1 MPPTIRDLR
10 FALGRRWEQSFGR
23 TPRAE
28 ELTSRVHAFEDKLRG
43 AVWSYSA
50 PLRRIEPIGAFL
62 TWLANST
69 KRVATPPPQ
78 PPIALRRFTLPDAA
92 STLRKIESRRLTLP
106 AHEAPEVSIVVPVYN
121 HFEFTYAC
129 LESIIARTDGLSY
142 EVIVVDDCSTDAT
155 QRMLASIDNVR
166 VVRNARQLG
175 FIGACNA
182 GAEVARGRYLVLLNN
197 DTEVR
202 DGWLRELRD
211 TFTTEPKAGVVGSK
225 LVYPDGRLQEA
236 GGIVWRNG
244 AAWNVGRLGDPNDPR
259 YQYLRRADY
268 CSGACIMIPTELF
281 RSVGGFDTHFAPAYF
296 EDTNLAF
303 RVRSLGYEVLYQ
315 PLSEVIHLE
324 GLSSG
329 TDVNTGVKKHQIINE
344 RKFAARWGAQLGH
357 HRTYG
362 DSPDLEKD
370 RGVRGRILVVD
381 AVTPEPDRE
390 SGGLRM
396 FNLMQ
401 VLRRAGWK
409 VSFMAS
415 NLASVERYSADLRRR
430 GIEVL
435 HHPYVS
441 SMHRYVRQ
449 HGDEYDLIIVSRV
462 SIADELLPLARRWT
476 RRPKLIFD
484 TVDLHH
490 LREERAARQSGDAAA
505 IAKAAQ
511 RRADELRLTEMAD
524 CTWVVS
530 TYEQELLQAACPRAR
545 VRVVSNIHDVPGCA
559 APFATR
565 ADLMFLGGFGHP
577 PNTDAVLWLAG
588 EILPRVRAK
597 LPAVKLYVVGNNP
610 PEAVRALAGDAIEVT
625 GYVADLDPYLRR
637 VRMTVAPLRYGAGV
651 KGKINM
657 SLAHG
662 VPAVA
667 TSMAVEGMHLHHERE
682 VLVADDAV
690 AFADSIVRLYD
701 DESLWQ
707 TLSAKGVAHTEKHF
721 SFAAALTS
729 INESLGELLPGMHQD
744 SRDRRATTHGES
756 AHARTW

>member
-1 MPPTIRDLR
+1 MPTIRDLR
-10 FALGRRWEQSFGR
+10 FALGRSWERSFGR

-28 ELTSRVHAFEDKLRG
+28 ELTSRVHAFEDKLRS
-43 AVWSYSA
+43 AVWTYSA
-50 PLRRIEPIGAFL
+50 PVRRIEPIGAFL

-69 KRVATPPPQ
+69 KRMAEAPAQ
-78 PPIALRRFTLPDAA
+78 PPIALRRFTLPDVAT
-92 STLRKIESRRLTLP
+92 TLRKIETHRLTLP
-106 AHEAPEVSIVVPVYN
+106 VHEAPEVSIVIPVYN

-129 LESIIARTDGLSY
+129 LESIIGRTDGPSY
-142 EVIVVDDCSTDAT
+142 EVIVVDDCSSDAT
-155 QRMLASIDNVR
+155 QRMLECVDHVR

-211 TFTTEPKAGVVGSK
+211 TFTAEPNTGVVGAK

-315 PLSEVIHLE
+315 PLAEVIHLE

-329 TDVNTGVKKHQIINE
+329 TDITTGIKKHQVINE

-390 SGGLRM
+390 SGALRM

-401 VLRRAGWK
+401 VLRRSGWK

-435 HHPYVS
+435 HHPYLS
-441 SMHRYVRQ
+441 STHRYVRQ
-449 HGDEYDLIIVSRV
+449 RGDDYDIIIFSRV
-462 SIADELLPLARRWT
+462 SIASELLPLARRWT

-505 IAKAAQ
+505 TAKAAQ
-511 RRADELRLTEMAD
+511 RRAEELRLTQMAD

-530 TYEQELLQAACPRAR
+530 TYEQELLQAACPHAS

-559 APFATR
+559 EPFGKR

-588 EILPRVRAK
+588 EILPRVQAK
-597 LPAVKLYVVGNNP
+597 LRDVKLFVVGNNP
-610 PEAVRALAGDAIEVT
+610 PESIRRLAGDGIVVT

-637 VRMTVAPLRYGAGV
+637 VRLTVAPLRYGAGV

-667 TSMAVEGMHLHHERE
+667 TPIAVEGMHLRHERE
-682 VLVADDAV
+682 VLITDDAP
-690 AFADSIVRLYD
+690 AFADAIVRLYGD
-701 DESLWQ
+701 QALWEQ
-707 TLSAKGVAHTEKHF
+707 LSRNGLAHTDRHF
-721 SFAAALTS
+721 SFAAATAAINQS
-729 INESLGELLPGMHQD
+729 IGELLPGLHH
-744 SRDRRATTHGES
+744 ATREAPLTSHGEN
-756 AHARTW
+756 AHARTR